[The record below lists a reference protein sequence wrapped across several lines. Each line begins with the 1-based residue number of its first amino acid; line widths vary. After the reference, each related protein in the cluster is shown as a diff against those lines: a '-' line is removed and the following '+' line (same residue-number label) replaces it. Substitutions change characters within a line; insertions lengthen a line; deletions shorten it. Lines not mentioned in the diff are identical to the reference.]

1 MLLLPI
7 LFMRLAITGTP
18 GTGKTA
24 IAKALGQKIGHRALN
39 EKELALQ
46 HGIGEWDAEEN
57 ELVVPL
63 KKLEKAA
70 NSLLKKEQKVIIEG
84 HLLCEMK
91 LKADFV
97 VVLRLHPEL
106 LEERLSRKRYS
117 PEKIMDNVFCEGIDY
132 CKKHA
137 LRNYRKEKVLDVQA
151 QKTIKETMQLI
162 ISKLKRKGAEI

>member
-1 MLLLPI
+1 
-7 LFMRLAITGTP
+7 MRLVITGTP
-18 GTGKTA
+18 GTGKTS
-24 IAKALGQKIGHRALN
+24 IARALGEKIGYKAVN
-39 EKELALQ
+39 EKELAIQ

-70 NSLLKKEQKVIIEG
+70 NFLLKKEQNVIIEG
-84 HLLCEMK
+84 HLLCEIK

-117 PEKIMDNVFCEGIDY
+117 PEKIMDNVFCESIDY
-132 CKKHA
+132 CKKHS
-137 LRNYRKEKVLDVQA
+137 LRNYREKKVLEVQV
-151 QKTIKETMQLI
+151 QKTIKDTMQLI
-162 ISKLKRKGAEI
+162 ISNLKQKGARI